1 MTTVHINQL
10 LTSMQSGA
18 SLDEALQRYNLTQED
33 LTEDTHKELQRQME
47 IHNKAVEKEEQTV
60 NREATRIEESLNEN
74 SELR

>member
-1 MTTVHINQL
+1 
-10 LTSMQSGA
+10 MQSGA